1 MIPEVVGNLDVESEE
16 GRQADHAPMNDDLYD
31 ALRWQWANRFK
42 EDALRESPY
51 VFVNL
56 DEKREGYGKPF
67 TVRRRFLKSLCEKAS
82 VKEFG
87 LHAIRHMVAS
97 ILNDTHK
104 VSMKKMQRILRHRS
118 QRTTEIYLHSLEG
131 DLRDTMRLL
140 EGKNGASDAENFK
153 KSHT

>member
-1 MIPEVVGNLDVESEE
+1 MASGRGYGGRKRKDMGESGE
-16 GRQADHAPMNDDLYD
+16 RIQVTVPMNDGLYD

-67 TVRRRFLKSLCEKAS
+67 TVRRRFLKSLCKKAG

-118 QRTTEIYLHSLEG
+118 QRTTEI
-131 DLRDTMRLL
+131 
-140 EGKNGASDAENFK
+140 
-153 KSHT
+153 

>member
-1 MIPEVVGNLDVESEE
+1 
-16 GRQADHAPMNDDLYD
+16 MNDDLYD
-31 ALRWQWANRFK
+31 ALRWQWENRFK
-42 EDALRESPY
+42 ESPY

-56 DEKREGYGKPF
+56 DEKREGYGNPF
-67 TVRRRFLKSLCEKAS
+67 SVRRRFLKSLCEKAG

-131 DLRDTMRLL
+131 DLKDTMKLL
-140 EGKNGASDAENFK
+140 EGKNKASETENFK